1 MSTSCGA
8 PGFSSSNYDV
18 TADGQRF
25 LMIKDDDQD
34 AATST
39 QIVIALGWADELSR
53 VSGKI

>member
-1 MSTSCGA
+1 MSSSCGP

-34 AATST
+34 SATSK
-39 QIVIALGWADELSR
+39 QIIVVLGWAGEVNR
-53 VSGKI
+53 ATRKT